1 MRRTTTGIIS
11 SVLCILTMGL
21 GTSPA
26 HAGPTYVLLTTI
38 PVPPSAQNSIAGGKF
53 QTYDIAFFD
62 GTTQLMYLADRSNA
76 SVDIFSAQTNSF
88 VGRIGGTLSSG
99 APMFSGQQAS
109 NDTSGPDGVLVA
121 RFSLGG
127 NPQNPQVWAGNG
139 DSTLKGFDLTSPNL
153 LCLTPLCSPPPRS
166 ALAQLSGT
174 PIVTGPTSANRVD
187 EMAFDPKDH
196 LLLAVNNAASP
207 SPFATLVDTSNNSI
221 VKKIVFDGTNNTP
234 NATGGAEQPVW
245 DKNTQ
250 RFYISIPQINGGGPG
265 GVSVIRIDGTVEK
278 TFDFGDP
285 TSPVFLGLG
294 AKCSPAGLAVGNGS
308 KLVVGCGDP
317 SQTIILDPLANNG
330 QGAIKTIPQVSGED
344 MVWFDPTTNR
354 FFVAARFNPGGPVLG
369 IIDGLT
375 DTFLQNVPT
384 TPNDHSVAVDPVS
397 GEVFVP
403 FGGIALN
410 FVCPDGCIAIFVIP
424 EPTSLLLL
432 GVGLIGFGGLGWRR
446 RRRQ

>member
-1 MRRTTTGIIS
+1 MNGKKIS
-11 SVLCILTMGL
+11 VAFSTVVFLALVL
-21 GTSPA
+21 GTGPA
-26 HAGPTYVLLTTI
+26 LADPLYHLLTTI
-38 PVPPSAQNSIAGGKF
+38 AVPSNPAGNVQGGAF
-53 QTYDIAFFD
+53 TGYDIAYFD

-76 SVDIFSAQTNSF
+76 SVDIFSAKTNSF
-88 VGRIGGTLSSG
+88 VGRIGGTLPAG
-99 APMFSGQQAS
+99 GQMFSGQQAS

-121 RFSLGG
+121 RFSVNGV
-127 NPQNPQVWAGNG
+127 PQNPQVWAGNG

-153 LCLTPLCSPPPRS
+153 LCATSACSAPPRS
-166 ALAQLSGT
+166 ALAQLPST

-207 SPFATLVDTSNNSI
+207 FPFATLVDTSTNTI

-234 NATGGAEQPVW
+234 VATGGAEQPVW

-250 RFYISIPQINGGGPG
+250 RFYISIPEINGGGPG
-265 GVSVIRIDGTVEK
+265 GVSVMKTDGTVEK
-278 TFDFGDP
+278 TFDFGDS
-285 TSPVFLGLG
+285 TSPVFLGAG

-308 KLVVGCGDP
+308 KLVVGCGVA
-317 SQTIILDPLANNG
+317 SQTIILDPLANG
-330 QGAIKTIPQVSGED
+330 GKGAIKTIPQVSGED
-344 MVWFDPTTNR
+344 MVWFDPTTDR
-354 FFVAARFNPGGPVLG
+354 FFVAARLNPGGPVLG

-375 DTFLQNVPT
+375 DTFLLNVPT

-403 FGGIALN
+403 FGGVAGN
-410 FVCPDGCIAIFVIP
+410 TVCPNGCIAVFVAP

-432 GVGLIGFGGLGWRR
+432 GAGLIGVAGLSLRR
-446 RRRQ
+446 RIR

>member
-1 MRRTTTGIIS
+1 
-11 SVLCILTMGL
+11 
-21 GTSPA
+21 
-26 HAGPTYVLLTTI
+26 
-38 PVPPSAQNSIAGGKF
+38 
-53 QTYDIAFFD
+53 
-62 GTTQLMYLADRSNA
+62 
-76 SVDIFSAQTNSF
+76 
-88 VGRIGGTLSSG
+88 
-99 APMFSGQQAS
+99 
-109 NDTSGPDGVLVA
+109 
-121 RFSLGG
+121 
-127 NPQNPQVWAGNG
+127 VWAGNG

-174 PIVTGPTSANRVD
+174 PIVTAPTSANRVD

-250 RFYISIPQINGGGPG
+250 RFYIPIPQINGGDPG
-265 GVSVIRIDGTVEK
+265 GVSLIRIDGTVEK

-432 GVGLIGFGGLGWRR
+432 GVGLIGLGGLGWRR

>member
-76 SVDIFSAQTNSF
+76 SVDIFSAQSNSF

-109 NDTSGPDGVLVA
+109 NNTSGPDGVLVA

-127 NPQNPQVWAGNG
+127 NPQSPQVWAGNG

-153 LCLTPLCSPPPRS
+153 LFLTPLCSPPPRS
-166 ALAQLSGT
+166 ALAQLPST

-207 SPFATLVDTSNNSI
+207 FPFATLVDT
-221 VKKIVFDGTNNTP
+221 GTNNTP
-234 NATGGAEQPVW
+234 VATGGAEQPVW

-250 RFYISIPQINGGGPG
+250 RFYISIPEINGGGPG
-265 GVSVIRIDGTVEK
+265 GVSVMKTDGTVEK

-308 KLVVGCGDP
+308 KLVVGCGVA
-317 SQTIILDPLANNG
+317 SQTIILDPLANG
-330 QGAIKTIPQVSGED
+330 GKGAIKTIPQVSGED
-344 MVWFDPTTNR
+344 MVWFDPTTDR
-354 FFVAARFNPGGPVLG
+354 FFVAARLTPGGPVLG

-375 DTFLQNVPT
+375 DTFLQNVLT

-403 FGGIALN
+403 FGGIAGNL
-410 FVCPDGCIAIFVIP
+410 VCPDGCIAVFVTP

-432 GVGLIGFGGLGWRR
+432 GVGLIGLGGLGWRR